1 MADEQHI
8 QWLLE
13 GVEFWNAQRLKG
25 NFNPDLAGMQLLPV
39 FRDAGKANPLGRPR
53 VSLGGINLGSNLDED
68 VLVEITRPGYS
79 NNPHFDSLATN
90 LAGTDFRGADL
101 ANAKFDLADL
111 RGAALAGCNL
121 TGADF
126 TKADLSG
133 ADLRGTDLIGANLA
147 FANLNG
153 THVFGTDLT
162 DAIVW
167 STNLA
172 STNLAMAEP
181 WKAVLYP
188 PMDISPKQHP
198 DGEEP
203 VKTITDLLSN
213 IRSVKGYHAE
223 SLLYFRGES
232 GCGWELR
239 PSVMRNGLISH
250 ESAMLI
256 DLVSRRP
263 GEFSG
268 TTSALAQWVLAQ
280 HHGLKTRFLD
290 VTKNP
295 LVAMFHACHEG
306 SQDGRIHVLAVP
318 KELVKPF
325 TSDTISVIANFARM
339 SRHDQDAFLGK
350 RQCSICK
357 KINLPDDYQEAKRG
371 LYQLVRA
378 EKPYFDE
385 RINIGDL
392 YKAFIVE
399 PQQSSERIRA
409 QASAFLASA
418 FHERFERNEILQWN
432 AGIPIYAQYN
442 LTVSGKYKLKIMEDL
457 RLLNIT
463 HETLL
468 PGLEVSAEAVTNSY
482 RPLQSG
488 DGSSCG

>member
-13 GVEFWNAQRLKG
+13 GVEFWNAQRLKE

-39 FRDAGKANPLGRPR
+39 FLDAGKANPPGQPR
-53 VSLGGINLGSNLDED
+53 VPLRGINLGSNLDED
-68 VLVEITRPGYS
+68 VLVEITRTSYS
-79 NNPHFDSLATN
+79 NNPHFENLATN
-90 LAGTDFRGADL
+90 LARTNFQGADL

-111 RGAALAGCNL
+111 RGAALSGCNL

-147 FANLNG
+147 YANLNG

-167 STNLA
+167 STDLA
-172 STNLAMAEP
+172 GTNLAMAEP

-188 PMDISPKQHP
+188 PVEISLEQHP
-198 DGEEP
+198 DGEEL
-203 VKTITDLLSN
+203 VKAITDLLSN
-213 IRSVKGYHAE
+213 IRRVKGHHAE
-223 SLLYFRGES
+223 SVLYFRGES

-239 PSVMRNGLISH
+239 PSVMRDGLMEY

-263 GEFSG
+263 EEFSG

-295 LVAMFHACHEG
+295 LVALFHACHEG
-306 SQDGRIHVLAVP
+306 EQDGRIHVLAVP

-339 SRHDQDAFLGK
+339 PRHDQDAFLGK
-350 RQCSICK
+350 RQCSLCERT
-357 KINLPDDYQEAKRG
+357 NHPDDYQEAKRR

-409 QASAFLASA
+409 QSSAFLASA
-418 FHERFERNEILQWN
+418 FHERFERNEILRWN
-432 AGIPIYAQYN
+432 DGIPIYAHYN
-442 LTVSGKYKLKIMEDL
+442 LTISGEYKPEIMKDL

-463 HETLL
+463 HETLF

>member
-1 MADEQHI
+1 MPSSISQTSEA
-8 QWLLE
+8 
-13 GVEFWNAQRLKG
+13 
-25 NFNPDLAGMQLLPV
+25 
-39 FRDAGKANPLGRPR
+39 
-53 VSLGGINLGSNLDED
+53 
-68 VLVEITRPGYS
+68 PG
-79 NNPHFDSLATN
+79 
-90 LAGTDFRGADL
+90 
-101 ANAKFDLADL
+101 
-111 RGAALAGCNL
+111 LAGCNL
-121 TGADF
+121 AGADF

-147 FANLNG
+147 YANLDG

-172 STNLAMAEP
+172 GTNLAMAEP

-188 PMDISPKQHP
+188 PMAISPEQDP
-198 DGEEP
+198 AREEP
-203 VKTITDLLSN
+203 VKAITDLLNN
-213 IRSVKGYHAE
+213 IRSVTGHHQEAV
-223 SLLYFRGES
+223 LYFRGES
-232 GCGWELR
+232 ECGWELR
-239 PSVMRNGLISH
+239 PSVMRNGLLAH
-250 ESAMLI
+250 ESDMLI

-263 GEFSG
+263 EEFSG

-295 LVAMFHACHEG
+295 LVALFHACHEG
-306 SQDGRIHVLAVP
+306 GKDGRVHVLSVP

-350 RQCSICK
+350 RKCSLCEK
-357 KINLPDDYQEAKRG
+357 TNHPDDYQEAKRR

-409 QASAFLASA
+409 QSSAFLASA
-418 FHERFERNEILQWN
+418 FHERFERNEILRWN
-432 AGIPIYAQYN
+432 NGIPIYAHHHS
-442 LTVSGKYKLKIMEDL
+442 TISGEYKPEIMKDL
-457 RLLNIT
+457 QLLNIT
-463 HETLL
+463 HETLF

-488 DGSSCG
+488 DGSRFG